1 MWARM
6 TSLSVDI
13 RLAFPEFSLDVA
25 QDFPNEG
32 VTALFGASGSGKS
45 TLLRIIA
52 GFERGATGR
61 VAFGDEVWMGA
72 RRHLAPHR
80 RGVGYVFQ
88 EARLF
93 PHLTARG
100 NLDYAAKRA
109 ARREVGYSFDDV
121 VDVLDLAPLFARR
134 AGLLSGG
141 ERQRVAIG
149 RALLTNPRL
158 LLLDEPLAA
167 LDDARKAEILPYLER
182 VCDAAHVPM
191 IYVSHSAS
199 EVARLASRV
208 VVLEAGRVRREGS
221 AVEIFADPTLA
232 PAGPRALGAL
242 LSGRVVAHHSDGL
255 TEIDAG
261 GIPLHLPRLAC
272 NPGTALRLRVAAH
285 EVILSR
291 AAPKGL
297 SALNILPGTV
307 AEISAGEGP
316 GVIVALDTP
325 AGRLLASITRRS
337 VAALGLAPG
346 VEAHAILKSVA
357 TTPGDVGLGG

>member
-1 MWARM
+1 M
-6 TSLSVDI
+6 TALSVDI
-13 RLAFPEFSLDVA
+13 RVAFSDFTLEVT
-25 QDFPNEG
+25 QDFANEG
-32 VTALFGASGSGKS
+32 VTALFGPSGSGKS

-52 GFERGATGR
+52 GFERGAQGR
-61 VAFGDEVWMGA
+61 VAFGDEVWTDK
-72 RRHLAPHR
+72 RHHLAPHR

-109 ARREVGYSFDDV
+109 AKRDVGYGFDDV
-121 VDVLDLAPLFARR
+121 VEVLDLSPLFARR
-134 AGLLSGG
+134 AGQLSGG

-167 LDDARKAEILPYLER
+167 LDEARKAEILPYLER
-182 VCDAAHVPM
+182 VRDEARVPM

-208 VVLEAGRVRREGS
+208 VVLEAGRVRRAGP
-221 AVEIFADPTLA
+221 VVDIFADPSLT
-232 PAGPRALGAL
+232 PAGKRELGAL
-242 LSGRVVAHHSDGL
+242 LTGRVVAHHDDGL

-261 GIPLHLPRLAC
+261 GVTLHLPRLAC
-272 NPGTALRLRVAAH
+272 APGAALRMRVAAH

-291 AAPKGL
+291 EAPTGL
-297 SALNILPGTV
+297 SALNILPGKV

-316 GVIVALDTP
+316 SMIVALDTP
-325 AGRLLASITRRS
+325 AGRLLATVTRRS

-346 VEAHAILKSVA
+346 VQAFAILKSVA
-357 TTPGDVGLGG
+357 TAPGDVGLAG